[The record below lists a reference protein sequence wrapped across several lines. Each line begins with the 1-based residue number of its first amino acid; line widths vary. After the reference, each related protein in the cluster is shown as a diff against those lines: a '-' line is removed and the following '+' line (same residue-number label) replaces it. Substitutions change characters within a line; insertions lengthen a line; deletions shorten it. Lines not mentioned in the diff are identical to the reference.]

1 MGDDSTV
8 EISHLRGLIRYNLSM
23 KYKSFAHMNCS
34 VAQSLEILGERW
46 TLLILRDAFLGTRKF
61 EDFLG
66 TGISRNVLATRL
78 KRLVEEDILEKRPID
93 GKSSEYRLTM
103 KGLDLQ
109 PVLLSLMHWG
119 DQHLPHP
126 AGDRL
131 IFRERETGRPI
142 ARMSAYSQDGQP
154 LAPREI
160 RATAGPGL
168 KQD

>member
-1 MGDDSTV
+1 
-8 EISHLRGLIRYNLSM
+8 M

-66 TGISRNVLATRL
+66 TGISRNVLAARL
-78 KRLVEEDILEKRPID
+78 KRLLEEGILEKRPID
-93 GKSSEYRLTM
+93 GKSSEYRLTL

-131 IFRERETGRPI
+131 I
-142 ARMSAYSQDGQP
+142 
-154 LAPREI
+154 
-160 RATAGPGL
+160 
-168 KQD
+168 